1 LLSQIISVGDDKM
14 SKKKI
19 PVPEPEEE
27 GYICP
32 YASWGDITGLI
43 PFAAG
48 DSVQLSSYDEG
59 CPYLSEYG
67 GDKDE
72 NIKSCGE

>member
-1 LLSQIISVGDDKM
+1 M

-19 PVPEPEEE
+19 SVPEPKED

-43 PFAAG
+43 PFAAE
-48 DSVQLSSYDEG
+48 DSVLRSSYDEI
-59 CPYLSEYG
+59 CRYLSEYG
-67 GDKDE
+67 GNKDE